1 MKVKSLSHVQLLAT
15 PWIAAYQAPPSIGF
29 SRQEYWSGVPL
40 PSPGRGQS
48 FVHFTSWSYYH
59 FYLRMKT
66 GEDPTHT
73 SGGRE
78 SKHSEIHQSI
88 LNKGVNSLLKR
99 HILTITLLNQLKFHQ
114 NLNDLEKVEYLNP
127 TSL

>member
-1 MKVKSLSHVQLLAT
+1 VKSLSHVQLLAT
-15 PWIAAYQAPPSIGF
+15 PWIAAYQAPPPMGF

-48 FVHFTSWSYYH
+48 FAHFASWSYYH

-66 GEDPTHT
+66 GEDTTHT